1 MVKYKTMFIKEMK
14 TSSELLEQ
22 IIQVR
27 YLINGKEML
36 RERSNQVT
44 PSWSIELQEKSQVQ
58 GQHRSI

>member
-1 MVKYKTMFIKEMK
+1 MK

-44 PSWSIELQEKSQVQ
+44 PSWSIELLEKSQVQ

>member
-1 MVKYKTMFIKEMK
+1 MK

-36 RERSNQVT
+36 RESSNQVT